1 MRDRLYKAFLALM
14 AICLIGLAVVIGLS
28 LLKLRIRAEDDW
40 VIETDV
46 IVEIIDKKVVERR
59 EIDKTYLPIRVGNRT
74 VIIPRSGTRLAEYYH
89 IVYLDDETGIKWE
102 EPVTLKDYDNLT
114 VGDLIYVKRYSKE
127 KDGEM
132 YFSYKAVY

>member
-1 MRDRLYKAFLALM
+1 MRDRIYKAFLALM
-14 AICLIGLAVVIGLS
+14 VICLIGFAVVIGKT
-28 LLKLRIRAEDDW
+28 LLKIRAEDDW

-74 VIIPRSGTRLAEYYH
+74 VIIPRRSGTRLAEYYH

-114 VGDLIYVKRYSKE
+114 VGDSIYVKRYSKE

-132 YFSYKAVY
+132 YFRYKAVY

>member
-1 MRDRLYKAFLALM
+1 MRDRIYKAFLALLV
-14 AICLIGLAVVIGLS
+14 ICLIGFAVVIGKS
-28 LLKLRIRAEDDW
+28 LLKIRAEDDW

-59 EIDKTYLPIRVGNRT
+59 EIDTTYLPIRVGNRT
-74 VIIPRSGTRLAEYYH
+74 AIIPRSGTRLAEYYH

-102 EPVTLKDYDNLT
+102 ETVTLKDYDNLT